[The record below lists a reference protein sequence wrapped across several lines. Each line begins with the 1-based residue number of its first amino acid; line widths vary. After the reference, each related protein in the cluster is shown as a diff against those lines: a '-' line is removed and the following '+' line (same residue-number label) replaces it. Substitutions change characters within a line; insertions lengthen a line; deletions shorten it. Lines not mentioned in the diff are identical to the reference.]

1 MMFSNTIYYIL
12 IIRLLFLKMLFIIIT
27 CLINFLNELN
37 VFAYSVAHA
46 VYSVLII
53 IIFIV
58 QYLPL

>member
-1 MMFSNTIYYIL
+1 MMFSNTIYY
-12 IIRLLFLKMLFIIIT
+12 IRLLFLKMLFIIIT
-27 CLINFLNELN
+27 CLINFLNEFD